1 MTKLTHALVAA
12 LSIIVLACGALISG
26 QQSAGAQTAGAAPG
40 LETTPLLGWSSW
52 SMVKRNPSESVM
64 EADAL
69 ALHNS
74 GLQKLGYNYV
84 NMDDFY
90 YVCPGKQ
97 GPDVDEYGRWVIDTA
112 KFPPQ
117 GETDGIK
124 ALADYIHGLGLKFG
138 MYMTPGISSQAVVKN
153 TKIEGTPYTADQIAV
168 PTHKEENYNCRGMV
182 SIDYSKPG
190 AQEYTNSLVNRF
202 AKWGVDYIKLDGIE
216 DYNGP
221 DLEAWSK
228 AIKQSGR
235 AIVLDATEGDFT
247 LALGPTISKYADQWE
262 MAPDIEC
269 GRCARLHPELGYVL
283 TSWPNIAKRFNYV
296 ADWQPYAGNGRWND
310 YDSIEVGN
318 GVHDGLTP
326 DERKSQLSLWA
337 LASAP
342 LILGVDLTHLD
353 PQDMQLLENKAVLA
367 VNQDSIAAKRFVNTA
382 GQQVFAKTE
391 ANGDV
396 IVGLFN
402 LGEKEGAVSVDAS
415 AVGLA
420 KKGSYS
426 LVDLWTGTKTKTSGS
441 TITATVPSH
450 GVALYRVKGH

>member
-1 MTKLTHALVAA
+1 
-12 LSIIVLACGALISG
+12 
-26 QQSAGAQTAGAAPG
+26 
-40 LETTPLLGWSSW
+40 
-52 SMVKRNPSESVM
+52 MVKRNPSEAVM

-90 YVCPGKQ
+90 YQCPGKQ
-97 GPDVDEYGRWVIDTA
+97 GPDVDEYGRWVIDTT

-117 GETDGIK
+117 GDKDGMK
-124 ALADYIHGLGLKFG
+124 ALADYIHGLGLKYG
-138 MYMTPGISSQAVVKN
+138 MYMTPGISSQAVVQN
-153 TKIEGTPYTADQIAV
+153 TKIEGTQYTAAQIAV
-168 PTHKEENYNCRGMV
+168 PTHIEENYNCKGMV
-182 SIDYSKPG
+182 SIDFTKPG
-190 AQEYTNSLVNRF
+190 AQEYIDSLVNRF

-235 AIVLDATEGDFT
+235 SIVLDATEGDFT

-269 GRCARLHPELGYVL
+269 GRCARLHPENGFIL
-283 TSWPNIAKRFNYV
+283 TSWANIAKRFNYV
-296 ADWQPYAGNGRWND
+296 SDWQPYAGNGRWND

-318 GVHDGLTP
+318 GPHDGLTP
-326 DERKSQLSLWA
+326 DERQSQLSLWA

-353 PQDMQLLENKAVLA
+353 AQDMQLLENKAVLA
-367 VNQDSIAAKRFVNTA
+367 VNQDSIAAKRVANN
-382 GQQVFAKTE
+382 GDQQVFAKTE
-391 ANGDV
+391 KNGDA

-402 LGEKEGAVSVDAS
+402 LGEKAGDVSIQAS
-415 AVGLA
+415 DLGLP

-426 LVDLWTGTKTKTSGS
+426 LEDLWTGKKTKSGGA
-441 TITATVPSH
+441 ITATVPSH
-450 GVALYRVKGH
+450 GVALYRVKAH